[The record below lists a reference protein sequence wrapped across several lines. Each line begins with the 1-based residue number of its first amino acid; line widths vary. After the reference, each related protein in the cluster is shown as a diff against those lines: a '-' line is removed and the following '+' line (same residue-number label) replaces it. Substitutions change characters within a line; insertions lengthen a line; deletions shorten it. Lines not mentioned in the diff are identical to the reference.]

1 MSESAAPPA
10 TEYIQHH
17 LTNLNVGHGFWSF
30 HLDTMLTSIALGIL
44 VFGTLY
50 SVGRRA
56 TSGVPTKLQAA
67 VEIVLE
73 MVQTQVHDT
82 FHGDS
87 KLVGPMALTV
97 FLWVFAINAMDLLPV
112 DLASDVAGLFGVHH
126 WKVVPTTDPN
136 HTFAMSLSVF
146 FLTIFGNFASKGAG
160 GYLKEALTVPFGP
173 AMAPFNLIFRII
185 EDCAKPISLSLR
197 LFGNMYAGEMIF
209 ILIGLM
215 PIYLQ
220 WILGAPWAIF
230 HILVITLQ
238 AFIFMILTIIYMS
251 MAYESH

>member
-1 MSESAAPPA
+1 MSESASPPA

-17 LTNLNVGHGFWSF
+17 LTNFTAGQGFWTF
-30 HLDTMLTSIALGIL
+30 NLDTLVTSAVLGLLMFGLLFL
-44 VFGTLY
+44 VSRKVT
-50 SVGRRA
+50 A
-56 TSGVPTKLQAA
+56 GVPGRLQAA

-73 MVQTQVHDT
+73 MVQTQVKDS

-87 KLVGPMALTV
+87 KIVGPLALTI

-112 DLASDVAGLFGVHH
+112 DLAPDLASLFGVEH

-136 HTFAMSLSVF
+136 HTFAMSLTVF
-146 FLTIFGNFASKGAG
+146 ILCIVGNFVAKGPG
-160 GYLKEALTVPFGP
+160 GYAKEALTVPFGP
-173 AMAPFNLIFRII
+173 KMAPFNLIFRII
-185 EDCAKPISLSLR
+185 EDLAKPISLSLR
-197 LFGNMYAGEMIF
+197 LFGNMYAGEMVF

-215 PIYLQ
+215 PWYLQ
-220 WILGAPWAIF
+220 FILGAPWAIF

-238 AFIFMILTIIYMS
+238 AFIFMILTVIYMS

>member
-1 MSESAAPPA
+1 MSESAAPSA

-17 LTNLNVGHGFWSF
+17 LTNFTVGHGFWSF
-30 HLDTMLTSIALGIL
+30 NLDTMITSAVLGLII
-44 VFGTLY
+44 FGIMY
-50 SVGRRA
+50 SVAKKA
-56 TSGVPTKLQAA
+56 TSGVPGKLQAA

-73 MVQTQVHDT
+73 MVEGQVHDS

-87 KLVGPMALTV
+87 KLVGPLALTV
-97 FLWVFAINAMDLLPV
+97 FMWVFAINAMDLLPV
-112 DLASDVAGLFGVHH
+112 DLAPDIAGLFGIGH

-146 FLTIFGNFASKGAG
+146 LLTIFGNFAAKGPG
-160 GYLKEALTVPFGP
+160 GYAKEALTVPFGP
-173 AMAPFNLIFRII
+173 KFAPFNLIFRVI